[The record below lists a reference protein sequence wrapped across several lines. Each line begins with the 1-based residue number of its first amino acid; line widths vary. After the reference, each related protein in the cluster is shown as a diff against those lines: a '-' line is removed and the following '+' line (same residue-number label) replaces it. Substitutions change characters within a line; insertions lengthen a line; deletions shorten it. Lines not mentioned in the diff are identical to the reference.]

1 MEDVPLGQVSIKNMA
16 DMLDEYLC
24 SGEILPSYIISV
36 DPETGETIKVLE
48 DT

>member
-24 SGEILPSYIISV
+24 SGEILPLILL
-36 DPETGETIKVLE
+36 VL
-48 DT
+48 TLKLGKRLRY